1 MMFFLL
7 VHHIGYAN
15 HMSPSALSFRHLRP
29 LFATLLVA
37 AGIVVFVVAAL
48 ASARG
53 LQQSIQLTERRG
65 ALYESLVQIEVVLSE
80 LKDLETGQR
89 GFLITGDE
97 TFLEPYLSA
106 RRNIDADFK
115 LMKDQLSDAR
125 LAPDFWPRLETLL
138 RERLRV
144 AEQNIALRKKY
155 GAHRFDEPQG
165 LSEGKKVMDAIRHEF
180 ASLQVHR
187 RLEIVNISSA
197 LDAARRSAFAIAL
210 SAGVFGFTLMLGALG
225 LFLREQHLR
234 LNAEAILATA
244 NTRLEAE
251 VQARTR
257 DLQGALD
264 RIRAFA
270 GELDREI
277 EAERRRLAREVHDQI
292 GQIFTAMKLLIRPW
306 KNLFEPDTAIQ
317 QQFENFSR
325 LMDEGVNTA
334 RRITAELQPP
344 LLEELGLGAAL
355 EHYFTKIGAPSG
367 LTCRVEMQYDHCL
380 ARNQAIALFR
390 IAQEAF
396 TNTMRHAAASRV
408 VVTDQLEGG
417 KYHMMIE
424 DDGNGLS
431 KSAQASFGVR
441 GMEERAKLVDGTLTL
456 SSGVGGGLRIEV
468 SLPALQQSD
477 EVTI

>member
-1 MMFFLL
+1 
-7 VHHIGYAN
+7 
-15 HMSPSALSFRHLRP
+15 MSPSALSFRHPRP
-29 LFATLLVA
+29 LLATVLLA

-48 ASARG
+48 ASTLG
-53 LQQSIQLTERRG
+53 LQKSKQLTDRRG
-65 ALYESLVQIEVVLSE
+65 ELYESLVQIEVVLSK

-97 TFLEPYLSA
+97 NFLEPYLSA
-106 RRNIDADFK
+106 RRDIDAGFK

-125 LAPDFWPRLETLL
+125 LAPDSWPRLDTLL
-138 RERLRV
+138 RERLRI
-144 AEQNIALRKKY
+144 AEQNIALRKKF
-155 GAHRFDEPQG
+155 GAQAFADPLR
-165 LSEGKKVMDAIRHEF
+165 LSEGKKVMDAVRHEF
-180 ASLQVHR
+180 ALLQEHR
-187 RLEIVNISSA
+187 RREIEHISA
-197 LDAARRSAFAIAL
+197 GLDEERRLAFGIAL
-210 SAGVFGFTLMLGALG
+210 GAGVFGFSLMLGALG

-234 LNAEAILATA
+234 LNAEAVLAMA
-244 NTRLEAE
+244 NTHLEAE

-270 GELDREI
+270 SELDREI

-306 KNLFEPDTAIQ
+306 KNLFTQDAAAQ

-355 EHYFTKIGAPSG
+355 EHYFTKLGAPSG
-367 LTCRVEMQYDHCL
+367 LACRVEMQYDHCL
-380 ARNQAIALFR
+380 ARNQAVALFR

-396 TNTMRHAAASRV
+396 TNTTRHAAASRV
-408 VVTDQLEGG
+408 AVNDRLEDGI
-417 KYHMMIE
+417 YHLVIE
-424 DDGNGLS
+424 DDGHGLS
-431 KSAQASFGVR
+431 KSAQASFGMR
-441 GMEERAKLVDGTLTL
+441 GMEERAKLVGGTLTV
-456 SSGVGGGLRIEV
+456 SSGETGGLKIEV
-468 SLPALQQSD
+468 SLPASQQS
-477 EVTI
+477 EKVTV